1 MSFELPTPIAAYFR
15 ADEGSDR
22 EAFARCFTQDAVV
35 IDEGNAYRGVEA
47 VKRWKSETS
56 AKFAYK
62 SEPLAME
69 EKGGRTVVTCR
80 LTGTFPGSPLD
91 LRFLFGL
98 EKNKI
103 AFLEIIP

>member
-22 EAFARCFTQDAVV
+22 EAFARCFTPDAVV
-35 IDEGNAYRGVEA
+35 IDEGRTYRGVEA
-47 VKRWKSETS
+47 VKRWKTETS
-56 AKFAYK
+56 ARFTYTC
-62 SEPLAME
+62 EPLAMG

-103 AFLEIIP
+103 AFLEIVP

>member
-15 ADEGSDR
+15 ADRGSDQ

-35 IDEGNAYRGVEA
+35 IDEGNTHRGVEA
-47 VKRWKSETS
+47 VKRWKTETS
-56 AKFAYK
+56 SKFTYTC
-62 SEPLAME
+62 EPLAME

-91 LRFLFGL
+91 LRFVFGL

-103 AFLEIIP
+103 ASLEIVP